1 MWSSML
7 YIFLLGG
14 SLVSARIPDW
24 IQCQSGSEYTI
35 PDDKYCDKYYI
46 CKENQVIE
54 KFCEDG
60 FGFVPYEGCK
70 LLHQVGCGPRNLLQ
84 EPKGND
90 VCPRMYG
97 YYPAKEGCGHF
108 FKCYKGIPELDA
120 CPPGQMY
127 DEVRV
132 ECRHPTLDEKIT
144 CKSSWAERNKKVF
157 LDSVQSVDDLRT
169 MDNKQIELVP
179 DPDAFKCPPMDDY
192 PYGHHSR
199 QPIPGQC
206 KYFLLCISDGTKK
219 LSGCPDGQGFNSKTT
234 ICEDARNIPGCES
247 NK

>member
-70 LLHQVGCGPRNLLQ
+70 LLHQVGCGPRNLL
-84 EPKGND
+84 
-90 VCPRMYG
+90 
-97 YYPAKEGCGHF
+97 
-108 FKCYKGIPELDA
+108 L
-120 CPPGQMY
+120 
-127 DEVRV
+127 
-132 ECRHPTLDEKIT
+132 
-144 CKSSWAERNKKVF
+144 F

-219 LSGCPDGQGFNSKTT
+219 LSGCPDGQGFTYLMFIRYAPS
-234 ICEDARNIPGCES
+234 
-247 NK
+247 